1 MIANGV
7 KRYTVQSV
15 ADILGI
21 YKGTVVNYE
30 KRGIFPEPR
39 RNPINGY
46 REYTEED
53 IERLKTIIEGKS
65 QQNKK
70 KWEG

>member
-1 MIANGV
+1 MIANGA

-15 ADILGI
+15 ADILGL

>member
-1 MIANGV
+1 MIANGA
-7 KRYTVQSV
+7 KRYTVQGV
-15 ADILGI
+15 ANILGV
-21 YKGTVVNYE
+21 YKGTVINYE

-53 IERLKTIIEGKS
+53 IEHLKTIIEG
-65 QQNKK
+65 
-70 KWEG
+70 ETEAGR

>member
-1 MIANGV
+1 MIANGA
-7 KRYTVQSV
+7 KKYTVQGV

-21 YKGTVVNYE
+21 YKGTVINYE

-46 REYTEED
+46 REYTEEE
-53 IERLKTIIEGKS
+53 IERLKTIMEGES
-65 QQNKK
+65 HGNQ
-70 KWEG
+70 